1 MSQPRLHQK
10 LFDLFENKES
20 SLLKECLTHPDYQ
33 EFMKKFGIDVPLE
46 ELAQAFTHTSFSHE
60 FEVPHQEQLEF
71 LGDSVLQLILTEEL
85 YRLYPQEKEG
95 RLSKLR
101 SAIVNEKSLATIAIK
116 LNLSELI
123 LVGKGEFTKGLYQQ
137 EMVMADT
144 FEALLG
150 QIYRH
155 HGLDFT
161 KKLFLN
167 WLSSALPKAL
177 SWDFLLDFDAKSTLQ
192 ERSLAKYKKLPHYTA
207 EPEGDKFQ
215 VKLWINEEMMAS
227 GVFSSK
233 KSGEKEL
240 AQEVLKKKI
249 I

>member
-10 LFDLFENKES
+10 LFELFENKES
-20 SLLKECLTHPDYQ
+20 ILLKECLTHPDYQ
-33 EFMKKFGIDVPLE
+33 AFMKQFGIDVPLE

-101 SAIVNEKSLATIAIK
+101 SAIVNEKSLATLSSTLK
-116 LNLSELI
+116 LSELI

-137 EMVMADT
+137 EMVQADT

-161 KKLFLN
+161 KKVFLN
-167 WLSSALPKAL
+167 WLSAALPGAL
-177 SWDFLLDFDAKSTLQ
+177 SWDFLQDFDAKSTLQ
-192 ERSLAKYKKLPHYTA
+192 ERSLAKFKKLPHYTA
-207 EPEGDKFQ
+207 EPEGEKFL